1 VTRINVLRVTYHDA
15 TFDIF
20 AQRGDHLARHLALFL
35 FLGRRSL
42 SSSRLSSTK
51 ETTNSRKELKS

>member
-1 VTRINVLRVTYHDA
+1 VLRVTYHDA

-20 AQRGDHLARHLALFL
+20 AQRGDHLARHRALFL